1 MEQYGGDCEVTPRE
15 HMPTCY
21 LDLPLR
27 SGTSQGDQTTEKRF
41 KPSLDSKF
49 SVLCA
54 HCSSA
59 PSRSSE
65 LKSSYK
71 VKPVLEIA
79 RRRKLRNRDSSQ
91 RGRQGLGPSE
101 ARDSRMSTGLPDFS
115 PGTSKFFIAT

>member
-1 MEQYGGDCEVTPRE
+1 MEQYGGTVKSLLEN
-15 HMPTCY
+15 TCP
-21 LDLPLR
+21 LPLR
-27 SGTSQGDQTTEKRF
+27 SGTSQGDQKTEKRF

-79 RRRKLRNRDSSQ
+79 RRRKLRTGTLHREEDKAW
-91 RGRQGLGPSE
+91 GPSE